1 MDVERGR
8 QRVERYCA
16 HYVDDDAGWRVTLRI
31 HAFNRLTHRQ
41 DAPFVVP
48 TVIKLTAGRR

>member
-1 MDVERGR
+1 MD
-8 QRVERYCA
+8 
-16 HYVDDDAGWRVTLRI
+16 DDDAGWRVTLRI